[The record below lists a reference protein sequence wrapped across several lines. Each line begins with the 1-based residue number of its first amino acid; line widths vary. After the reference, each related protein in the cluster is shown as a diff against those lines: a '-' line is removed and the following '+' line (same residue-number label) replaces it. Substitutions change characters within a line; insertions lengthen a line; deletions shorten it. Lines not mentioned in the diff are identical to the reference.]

1 MTDIPSRWDL
11 VVDVAVVGSGA
22 AALSAAVTA
31 AVAGAKVALL
41 ERSDKFGGTTAVSGG
56 VAWVPNNPHMAE
68 VGATDSRE
76 DAITYLRRLSLDRTD
91 ERLIAAFVDHA
102 PEAVRFLEAQTPL
115 RFVAL
120 KYPDYH
126 PEFPGGK
133 RCGRSLD
140 PVLFDSHQLG
150 SLAETVRRS
159 PHNPGAITIA
169 DTEAGID
176 LLDFTLVAERMQKG
190 LVAGGNALVSPL
202 IKACADRGVELR
214 REARARRL
222 HVQNGAVVGLAVE
235 QGGRQVQI
243 GARRGVVL
251 ASGGFEWNPRLC
263 RDFLRGPLEASASPP
278 FNEGDGLMMAMEVG
292 AALGNMSEAWWMP
305 LCRIPGEEYGGR
317 DMYRITLKERTL
329 PGSIIVNRAG
339 RRFVNEAHN
348 YNDIGRAFHSFDPVA
363 FDFPNVPA
371 WLIFDHTYKSRYP
384 LITMFPEDPI
394 PPWLPQAPTLRA
406 LAESQGIDPQGLEAT
421 VRRFNDGAARGE
433 DPDFHRGESFYDHY
447 NGDRNREGPLSTL
460 GPVTTPPFYALRMYA
475 GTLGTKGGPRTN
487 ERAQVLHVRG
497 DVIPGLYAAGN
508 TMAGVT
514 GLAYGGAGGTI
525 GPALTFGY
533 IAGNTAAHDTNR
545 S

>member
-1 MTDIPSRWDL
+1 MQEIPSQWDL

-22 AALSAAVTA
+22 AALAAAVSA
-31 AVAGAKVALL
+31 AVAGAKVVLV

-56 VAWVPNNPHMAE
+56 VAWVPNNPHMAD

-76 DAITYLRRLSLDRTD
+76 DALTYLRRLSLDRTED
-91 ERLIAAFVDHA
+91 RLLEAFVDHG

-120 KYPDYH
+120 RYPDYH

-133 RCGRSLD
+133 RGGRSLD
-140 PVLFDSHQLG
+140 PALLDSHQLG
-150 SLAETVRRS
+150 SLAQAVRPS
-159 PHNPGAITIA
+159 PHVPGPISIA

-176 LLDFTLVAERMQKG
+176 LLDFTVIAERLKQG
-190 LVAGGNALVSPL
+190 LLAGGNALVAAL
-202 IKACADRGVELR
+202 LKGCADHGVELR
-214 REARARRL
+214 REARARQL
-222 HVQNGAVVGLAVE
+222 HVQRGAVVGLAVE
-235 QGGRQVQI
+235 QGGRLVQI

-251 ASGGFEWNPRLC
+251 ASGGFEWNAGLC
-263 RDFLRGPLEASASPP
+263 REFLRGPLEAAASPP
-278 FNEGDGLMMAMEVG
+278 FNEGDGLTMAMEVG

-329 PGSIIVNRAG
+329 PGSLIVNRAG
-339 RRFVNEAHN
+339 QRFVNEAHN

-371 WLIFDHTYKSRYP
+371 WLVFDHGYKSRYP

-394 PPWLPQAPTLRA
+394 PPWLPQAPSLRA
-406 LAESQGIDPQGLEAT
+406 LAESQGIDPDGLEAA

-433 DPDFHRGESFYDHY
+433 DPDFHRGRSVYDHY
-447 NGDRNREGPLSTL
+447 NGDSSRDGALRTL
-460 GPVTTPPFYALRMYA
+460 GALTTPPFYALRMYA

-497 DVIPGLYAAGN
+497 EVIPGLYAAGN
-508 TMAGVT
+508 VMAGIT

-533 IAGNTAAHDTNR
+533 IAGSTAARDASR
-545 S
+545 F